1 MRFLRYAGKR
11 LLFLIPQ
18 LVAVSLIVFFLVR
31 LLPGDPAFL
40 MAGQF
45 ATKERIE
52 EVRRELGLDR
62 PLVEQYVIYVGNV
75 LKGDFGKS
83 WRTSQAVT
91 ADIRQRL
98 PATLELVLSAGI
110 LSVLLGA
117 PIGVYTAV
125 KRRGIADRGLFVYGM
140 LAGSIPD
147 FWLGLILIF
156 IFFSKL
162 GIVPGPIGQLDPI
175 LSTPPAVT
183 GMIVI
188 DSLLAGQWEAFRSA
202 LAHLVLPVATLTLVY
217 MTLIIKNTRST
228 VEEMMQSDFV
238 EHGRALGLP
247 RRVLLRYALR
257 NAMPPVVT
265 VIGIVFWFLLGGAVL
280 VETVFAWGGLGQYA
294 VEAVVNSDY
303 APLQAF
309 VLLAAVF
316 TLVVF
321 LLVDLAYFVIDPRIK
336 G

>member
-1 MRFLRYAGKR
+1 MRFAKYAGRR

-18 LVAVSLIVFFLVR
+18 LFAVSIIVFFLVR

-52 EVRRELGLDR
+52 EVRRDLGLDR
-62 PLVEQYVIYVGNV
+62 PLYEQYAIYVGNV
-75 LKGDFGKS
+75 LHGDFGRS
-83 WRTSQAVT
+83 WRTSQSVLQ
-91 ADIRQRL
+91 DVKQRL
-98 PATLELVLSAGI
+98 PATLELVFCAGL
-110 LSVLLGA
+110 LSVALGI
-117 PIGVYTAV
+117 PMGVYTAV
-125 KRRGIADRGLFVYGM
+125 KRRGVADKVLFGYGM

-156 IFFSKL
+156 VFFSKL

-175 LSTPPAVT
+175 VSTPPAVT
-183 GMIVI
+183 GMIVVDALI
-188 DSLLAGQWEAFRSA
+188 AGEWEAFRSA
-202 LAHLVLPVATLTLVY
+202 LWHLALPVATLTLVY
-217 MTLIIKNTRST
+217 MTLIIKNTRSA
-228 VEEMMQSDFV
+228 VEEMMESDFV
-238 EHGRALGLP
+238 EYGRALGLSRP
-247 RRVLLRYALR
+247 TLLRYALR
-257 NAMPPVVT
+257 NAMPPVIT

-321 LLVDLAYFVIDPRIK
+321 LLVDLGYFLIDPRIRA
-336 G
+336 

>member
-1 MRFLRYAGKR
+1 MRFLKYAGRR

-18 LVAVSLIVFFLVR
+18 LFAVSIIVFFLVR

-52 EVRRELGLDR
+52 EVRSDLGLDR
-62 PLVEQYVIYVGNV
+62 PLHEQYVIYVGNV
-75 LKGDFGKS
+75 LQGDFGRS
-83 WRTSQAVT
+83 WRTSQSVLQ
-91 ADIRQRL
+91 DVKQRL
-98 PATLELVLSAGI
+98 PATLELVLSAG
-110 LSVLLGA
+110 LLAVALGI

-125 KRRGIADRGLFVYGM
+125 KRRGVADKLLFGYGM

-156 IFFSKL
+156 VFFSKL

-175 LSTPPAVT
+175 VSTPPTVT
-183 GMIVI
+183 GMIVVDALI
-188 DSLLAGQWEAFRSA
+188 AGEWEAFRSA
-202 LAHLVLPVATLTLVY
+202 LQHLILPVATLTLVY
-217 MTLIIKNTRST
+217 MTLIIKNTRSA
-228 VEEMMQSDFV
+228 VEEMMESDFV

-247 RRVLLRYALR
+247 RRTLLRYALR
-257 NAMPPVVT
+257 NAMPPVIT
-265 VIGIVFWFLLGGAVL
+265 VVGIVFWFLLGGAVL

-316 TLVVF
+316 TLLVF
-321 LLVDLAYFVIDPRIK
+321 LLVDLDYFLIDPRIRA
-336 G
+336 